1 MALGDIPLFG
11 MIKDRMHW
19 LTERQRV
26 LSQNVANAD
35 TPGYAARDLKKQNFG
50 AVLNAHGPVLKPVRT
65 NEMHIGPGGAT
76 GTKPKSEERPDSETT
91 PTGNSVV
98 LEEQMI
104 KVAETQVDYEMVTG
118 LYSKSLGLLRTALG
132 PRS

>member
-35 TPGYAARDLKKQNFG
+35 TPGYAARDLKEQDFG
-50 AVLNAHGPVLKPVRT
+50 AVLNEHGPVLKPVRT
-65 NEMHIGPGGAT
+65 NAMHIGPGGGA
-76 GTKPKSEERPDSETT
+76 GRAAKVEERPDSETT
-91 PTGNSVV
+91 PAGNSVV

-104 KVAETQVDYEMVTG
+104 KVAETQTDYQMVTG